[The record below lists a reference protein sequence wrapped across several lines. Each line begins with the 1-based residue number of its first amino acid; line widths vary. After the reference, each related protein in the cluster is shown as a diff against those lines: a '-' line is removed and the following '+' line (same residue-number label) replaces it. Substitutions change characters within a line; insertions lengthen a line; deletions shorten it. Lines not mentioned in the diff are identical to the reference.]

1 MPAGFRLED
10 GALGEIRIDV
20 ELENAGDRVLFDRG
34 HGAES
39 DIRRAR
45 VEGVVDTG
53 AVMSMLPRDVVE
65 RLGLATQRTVR
76 VRYADERSEE
86 REVAGPLTIRIGDRF
101 MNTDCIVG
109 PPSGDPMIGRTVL
122 AALDLVAD
130 CADRALAPRPE
141 SPDYP
146 LLDLK

>member
-10 GALGEIRIDV
+10 GAVGEIRIDV

-53 AVMSMLPRDVVE
+53 AVMSTMPRDVVE

-86 REVAGPLTIRIGDRF
+86 RKVAGPLTVRIGDRF
-101 MNTDCIVG
+101 MNMDCIVG
-109 PPSGDPMIGRTVL
+109 PPSGDPAIGRTVL

-130 CADRALAPRPE
+130 CANRALTPRPE

-146 LLDLK
+146 LLNLK

>member
-1 MPAGFRLED
+1 M
-10 GALGEIRIDV
+10 GEIRIDV

-101 MNTDCIVG
+101 MNMDCIVG
-109 PPSGDPMIGRTVL
+109 PPSSDLLIGQVVL
-122 AALDLVAD
+122 EELDLIAD
-130 CADRALAPRPE
+130 CANRALTPRPE

-146 LLDLK
+146 LLNLK

>member
-1 MPAGFRLED
+1 M
-10 GALGEIRIDV
+10 GEIRIDV

-53 AVMSMLPRDVVE
+53 AVMSMLPSDLVE
-65 RLGLATQRTVR
+65 RLGLATRRTVR

-86 REVAGPLTIRIGDRF
+86 RPVAGPLTIRIGDRF
-101 MNTDCIVG
+101 MNMDCIVG
-109 PPSGDPMIGRTVL
+109 PPSSDPLIGQIVL
-122 AALDLVAD
+122 EELDLIAD
-130 CADRALAPRPE
+130 CANRALAPRPE

-146 LLDLK
+146 LLNLK